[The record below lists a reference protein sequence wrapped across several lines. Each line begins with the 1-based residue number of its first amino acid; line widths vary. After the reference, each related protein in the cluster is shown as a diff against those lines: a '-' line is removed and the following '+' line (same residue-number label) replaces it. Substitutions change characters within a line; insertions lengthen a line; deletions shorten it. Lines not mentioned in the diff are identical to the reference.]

1 MSSHEKIVVFDEDGN
16 PKELR
21 YYEAEKLVA
30 RLGTILDGD
39 KNFIGLRE
47 LDIEEV
53 SPLSW
58 FDKLR
63 RKPQPKHIDI
73 LTVDFIG
80 LINWINTIKTIKTI
94 ENIDVVKAITNIV
107 NIASLDLIDRITLI
121 DAITTIASITNIGN
135 IDRIGRIDSIEAKMN
150 PIRNSAFLTDFTGWL
165 NMDSSKITIETDA
178 DLGKRVRFE
187 SAGGYLQQHFF
198 VSSDK
203 FKTVAFRA
211 YKPAVGGSNIR
222 LWISYSDASATMYEP
237 VLTNAWAKYTKVA
250 DAGKIICSIS
260 FIDLGGICFLALPQ
274 LVEST
279 DVAQATRTNLLVKPE
294 REDLLLK
301 DVDFSAS
308 ASLQSYLAAVE
319 SQKHKVYAFGY
330 EADADGVYYFSATI
344 GGSAFKFGRRITK
357 GVYAQT
363 FVHPVVCDVN
373 TVLNFMSTTG
383 NSKAW
388 IQYKTE
394 A

>member
-1 MSSHEKIVVFDEDGN
+1 MPVQNEKIIVFDEDGN

-39 KNFIGLRE
+39 SNFIGLRE

-53 SPLSW
+53 SPQSW

-63 RKPQPKHIDI
+63 HKPQPKRIDV

-94 ENIDVVKAITNIV
+94 ENIENIE
-107 NIASLDLIDRITLI
+107 NIEDIE
-121 DAITTIASITNIGN
+121 N
-135 IDRIGRIDSIEAKMN
+135 IDRIHIAPNNLIHNGEFAIGNLEGWESEFAAVSTTQKHSGSYSCDIQSNVASGSAGSIWQYLPN
-150 PIRNSAFLTDFTGWL
+150 VLSDVLTLSLWHFSDVTDTVVVNVYYTDGTSSQTTDNGTGVWAFKVITLT
-165 NMDSSKITIETDA
+165 A
-178 DLGKRVRFE
+178 GKR
-187 SAGGYLQQHFF
+187 L
-198 VSSDK
+198 
-203 FKTVAFRA
+203 
-211 YKPAVGGSNIR
+211 
-222 LWISYSDASATMYEP
+222 
-237 VLTNAWAKYTKVA
+237 KYVHILHLIDTKHCYVA
-250 DAGKIICSIS
+250 DITLAESIDWRVIS
-260 FIDLGGICFLALPQ
+260 Q
-274 LVEST
+274 S
-279 DVAQATRTNLLVKPE
+279 TRTNLLNKPE

-301 DVDFSAS
+301 DVDFAAS
-308 ASLQSYLAAVE
+308 VNLQSFLAAVAD
-319 SQKHKVYAFGY
+319 QKHKVYAYGY
-330 EADADGVYYFSATI
+330 EADADGVYYFSATVN
-344 GGSAFKFGRRITK
+344 GSAFKFGRRITK

-373 TVLNFMSTTG
+373 TILNFMSTTG

-388 IQYKTE
+388 IQYMTE